1 MTSRSRAEFVLL
13 GVTLAWG
20 GSFLVVKNTLATL
33 PPLSLVAL
41 RFALAAAVLALAFR
55 GKAFAL
61 GQGAS
66 GRSHW
71 RTAAGIGALLWAAF
85 AFQTAGLVYTT
96 PARSGFITATYVAFV
111 PLLARV
117 VLGRRLRK
125 RVLVAVGAAL
135 AGLILLTDARGGG
148 ANFGDALTLLG
159 ALAFAAHI
167 LALDRFASAMPSSA
181 LAFVQMAVVAG
192 LSLPLAL
199 AFESTPH
206 ALDLP
211 GIAAIAYLGV
221 ICSAVGF
228 LGQTW
233 GQRHTTP
240 IRVGLIFSLESLFA
254 ALLSVAIGAEV
265 LTPWQ
270 WLGGLMLV
278 GGVVIGEL
286 PEDAAP
292 APARAN

>member
-1 MTSRSRAEFVLL
+1 MTSRMRAEFVLL

-33 PPLSLVAL
+33 PPFSLIAL

-55 GKAFAL
+55 GNAFAL
-61 GQGAS
+61 GQDAS
-66 GRSHW
+66 GRSRW
-71 RTAAGIGALLWAAF
+71 RTAAWIGALLWAAF

-96 PARSGFITATYVAFV
+96 PARSGFITATDV
-111 PLLARV
+111 
-117 VLGRRLRK
+117 
-125 RVLVAVGAAL
+125 
-135 AGLILLTDARGGG
+135 
-148 ANFGDALTLLG
+148 
-159 ALAFAAHI
+159 
-167 LALDRFASAMPSSA
+167 
-181 LAFVQMAVVAG
+181 AFVQMAVVAG

-199 AFESTPH
+199 AFESAPRT
-206 ALDLP
+206 LDLP

-221 ICSAVGF
+221 ICSAAGF

-254 ALLSVAIGAEV
+254 ALLSVAVGAES

-292 APARAN
+292 QPARVD